1 MPNFSYSGRDAHGNK
16 VSGIIEAA
24 GSDAVAAQL
33 FAKHITPI
41 SISQKAVAA
50 PATSAGGKKSTTSFS
65 LPAFFSR
72 KVKLEELAIF
82 SQNMSVLLDAGVAI
96 VTAVKQLGSTATSKI
111 LKSALLAIA
120 GQLEEGQSLAKVI
133 RQYPKV
139 FPNIYAN
146 IIEVGEGAG
155 QLEES
160 FSQLAKY
167 LYTEADTRKR
177 IKSALRYPKIV
188 VTALFAAVAVINV
201 FVVPAFSSFFKSM
214 GQDLP
219 WATRVLVGSSDLFVN
234 YWPLMLLAVIV
245 VFVAIRLFL
254 RSPGGRYIWD
264 KKKLSLPIVGQ
275 LLTHIMLTRFAWSFS
290 LMLRSGVP
298 LLQGLTMVSKSA
310 GNQYIT
316 DKVLA
321 IRGDIESGKTLT
333 QAIANSG
340 LFTAMT
346 MQMIL
351 VGEESG
357 RTADMFEKIA
367 VTYEKDTDFTIQR
380 FSDMLEPTLLVCMA
394 GMVLVLAL
402 GIFMPMY
409 GMMGAASGR

>member
-1 MPNFSYSGRDAHGNK
+1 MPNFSYTGRDAHGNK
-16 VSGIIEAA
+16 VNGVIEAA
-24 GSDAVAAQL
+24 ASDAVAAQL

-50 PATSAGGKKSTTSFS
+50 PAGEKKSSTSIT
-65 LPAFFSR
+65 LPAIFNR

-82 SQNMSVLLDAGVAI
+82 SQNMAVLLDAGVPI
-96 VTAVKQLGSTATSKI
+96 VTSVKQLGSTATSKA
-111 LKSALLAIA
+111 LKAALLAIA
-120 GQLEEGQSLAKVI
+120 EQLEEGQSLTKVI
-133 RQYPKV
+133 RSYPQV

-146 IIEVGEGAG
+146 IIEVGEGSG

-160 FSQLAKY
+160 FNQLAKY

-188 VTALFAAVAVINV
+188 VTALVAAVAVINV

-219 WATRVLVGSSDLFVN
+219 WATRVLVGSSDLFIN
-234 YWPLMLLAVIV
+234 YWPLMLITIAVIFIGV
-245 VFVAIRLFL
+245 RLFL
-254 RSPGGRYIWD
+254 KSPKGRYIWD
-264 KKKLSLPIVGQ
+264 KRKLRLPIVGQ
-275 LLTHIMLTRFAWSFS
+275 LLRHIMLTRFAWSFS

-298 LLQGLTMVSKSA
+298 LLQGLTLVSKSA
-310 GNQYIT
+310 GNAFIS
-316 DKVLA
+316 DKVFA
-321 IRGDIESGKTLT
+321 IRDDIEGGKTLT
-333 QAIANSG
+333 QAIANSN
-340 LFTAMT
+340 LFTSMT
-346 MQMIL
+346 LQMIL

-367 VTYEKDTDFTIQR
+367 VTYEKDTDYTIQK

-394 GMVLVLAL
+394 GMVLILAL

-409 GMMGAASGR
+409 GMMGAASR